1 MHQANEQSCR
11 HSGKGNYARLHCMV
25 CNLTFS
31 DSYVM
36 KEHLDSNEHKWR
48 ELSDP
53 SEMQR
58 IKLLSSG
65 QNNQMVANF
74 TCNVGSSVPFISYFF
89 YNFFFFVRYVV
100 FVAMD
105 QHHWPNILLDILKG

>member
-74 TCNVGSSVPFISYFF
+74 TCHVSSSLLFICYF
-89 YNFFFFVRYVV
+89 
-100 FVAMD
+100 
-105 QHHWPNILLDILKG
+105 LLQFLLSDMWASLQWFSIIGPTHCKAF